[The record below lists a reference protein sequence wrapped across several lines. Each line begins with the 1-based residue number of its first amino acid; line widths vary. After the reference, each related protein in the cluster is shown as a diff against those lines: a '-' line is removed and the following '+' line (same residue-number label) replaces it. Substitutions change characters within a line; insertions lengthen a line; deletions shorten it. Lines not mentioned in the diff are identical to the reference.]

1 MPWKKKFKARQRRS
15 ENFRSRFLNI
25 FVTKWDPKFNAL
37 EEFKKGTP
45 AGFKIASAFEAKYPN
60 VMENAKKYPY
70 MPF

>member
-1 MPWKKKFKARQRRS
+1 MPKNSKRGS
-15 ENFRSRFLNI
+15 SNFRSRFLNI
-25 FVTKWDPKFNAL
+25 FVTKSDAKFNAL

>member
-1 MPWKKKFKARQRRS
+1 MRVKISARD
-15 ENFRSRFLNI
+15 FVNI
-25 FVTKWDPKFNAL
+25 FVTKSDPKFNAL